1 MSTMLAVRYDL
12 LPPTPPASLALL
24 RPPMRPPL
32 REATKNTDCFRAS
45 IGSFVSD
52 AEAKASS
59 ELIISQIC
67 SDYGFQKRR
76 LYDVINVLETVG
88 CCKKTSV
95 DTIQWLGLSKVAPTL
110 IKLQKR
116 AGVTDGSNTLDD
128 IFPNERCISIAH
140 MTSMFV
146 MCFLV
151 LKMETLDVKHIGMFL
166 SRSNGRYKTTLCK
179 LYQIAHILEAA
190 GIIAKSVIP
199 GEMTLEKR
207 FFATVDVKDKEE
219 SNPFSI
225 QGLLNRVSDIDYVTK
240 RRRAEFMVKCD
251 PSPRL
256 PVIDPVQ
263 NAPRLV
269 L

>member
-1 MSTMLAVRYDL
+1 MLAIRYDM
-12 LPPTPPASLALL
+12 LPPTPPALTML
-24 RPPMRPPL
+24 RPAVKQTPV
-32 REATKNTDCFRAS
+32 REVPKNSDCFRAS
-45 IGSFVSD
+45 IGSFVAD
-52 AEAKASS
+52 AETKASA

-67 SDYGFQKRR
+67 CDYGFQKRR

-95 DTIQWLGLSKVAPTL
+95 DTIQWLGLSKVASTL
-110 IKLQKR
+110 TKLQRR

-128 IFPNERCISIAH
+128 IFPSERCISIAH

-151 LKMETLDVKHIGMFL
+151 LKMETLDVKSIGMFL

-207 FFATVDVKDKEE
+207 FFVTLDIKEKDDL
-219 SNPFSI
+219 NPFSI
-225 QGLLNRVSDIDYVTK
+225 QGLLNRVNDIDIITK
-240 RRRAEFMVKCD
+240 RRRAEFTVKCD
-251 PSPRL
+251 ASARL
-256 PVIDPVQ
+256 PSIDPAQ
-263 NAPRLV
+263 GMPRLV